1 VKAFRVFGAFLF
13 PAVVIVALNSHTQA
27 AETETAPAPAAVP
40 LATVGPELGSTLSG
54 NFLAGRF
61 AQRQQD
67 WESAQGYMNAVMS
80 FDGDNA
86 LLQQR
91 TFLLTIGARQYDRA
105 KALAEKISA
114 RPDGSELAAIY
125 LACDALAKEDFKAA
139 QKHIARLPEDGF
151 GQYTKPLLNAWSLVG
166 LGKKKE
172 ALKLLRENADQDD
185 PTFNVHAGLMAEL
198 AGDKKLA
205 AKHYTVAMK
214 NGLTLHTAVLV
225 ANFFMQEG
233 QKETAETIY
242 SSLGRLF
249 PFNPFAGEQGLK
261 TRPNITRAADGAAI
275 ALYDL
280 ATLLYERRAYD
291 SAQIY
296 GSMVLLLSPSSPFG
310 MMMMGDIAALNE
322 RHDKA
327 IEEYNAVADTSPL
340 YWLSRMRVAEVY
352 EAGNRMPDAVAML
365 EKLSHDKTTRLQ
377 ALVSLGDM
385 YRRHEDYA
393 SALKAYDEA
402 ITSVP
407 KITEEHWPIVYARG
421 MSLER
426 LKNWDRAEKDLLQA
440 LAFQPDNP
448 MILNFIGYS
457 WADKGLHLDQAL
469 DFIGRAVAQR
479 PDDGYIVDS
488 YGWAL
493 FKTGKY
499 DQSIEWLE
507 KAVGIIPDDPTI
519 LDHLADAY
527 WQSGR
532 AAEARFKWRRAHELS
547 KDNSFRAALNQKI
560 LKGPEAPT
568 PVVAQKD
575 THL

>member
-1 VKAFRVFGAFLF
+1 MKAFRVFGAFLL
-13 PAVVIVALNSHTQA
+13 PAVVIATLSTLTHADNKTEVTPHAVA
-27 AETETAPAPAAVP
+27 PI
-40 LATVGPELGSTLSG
+40 GPELASTLSG

-67 WESAQGYMNAVMS
+67 WESAQSYMNAVMS

-86 LLQQR
+86 MLQQR

-105 KALAEKISA
+105 KTLAEKITA

-125 LACDALAKEDFKAA
+125 LACDAIAHNDFKAA
-139 QKHIARLPEDGF
+139 IKHIARLPEDGF

-166 LGKKKE
+166 QGKKQA
-172 ALKLLRENADQDD
+172 ALKLLRENADQED
-185 PTFNVHAGLMAEL
+185 PTYNIHAGLMAEL

-205 AKHYTVAMK
+205 KKHYTVAMK

-233 QKETAETIY
+233 NKETAETIY
-242 SSLGRLF
+242 ASLGRLF
-249 PFNPFAGEQGLK
+249 PFNPFAGEQGLQ

-296 GSMVLLLSPSSPFG
+296 GSMVLLLTPSSPFA
-310 MMMMGDIAALNE
+310 MMMMGDIAALHE

-327 IEEYNAVADTSPL
+327 IEEYNAVAQSSPL
-340 YWLSRMRVAEVY
+340 YWMSKMRVAEVY
-352 EAGNRMPDAVAML
+352 EASDRMDDAVAML
-365 EKLSHDKTTRLQ
+365 ERMAQDKTTRLQ

-385 YRRHEDYA
+385 HRRHENFA
-393 SALKAYDEA
+393 GALKAYDEA
-402 ITSVP
+402 ITSVD
-407 KITEEHWPIVYARG
+407 KITEEHWPIIYARG

-493 FKTGKY
+493 FKNGKY
-499 DQSIEWLE
+499 EQSIEWLE
-507 KAVGIIPDDPTI
+507 KAVGIIPDDPVI

-532 AAEARFKWRRAHELS
+532 VNEARFKWRRAHELS
-547 KDNSFRAALNQKI
+547 KDNAFRDAVGHKI
-560 LKGPEAPT
+560 LTGIEIKAP
-568 PVVAQKD
+568 VMAQKD
-575 THL
+575 SHL